1 MAAPIFD
8 SKLAGLRQIL
18 DLRMQQHGL
27 VSANLANA
35 NTPQFQAK
43 RVDFKVALDQ
53 VMAGGSAADLRRTS
67 GRHFAGLDNGP
78 APVETIEAPAWAEDG
93 NSVNPDEEMFVL
105 MENNLLFN
113 ATVEAMNRKL
123 ALLEYAASDGGK

>member
-8 SKLAGLRQIL
+8 AKLAGLRQIL

-27 VSANLANA
+27 VSGNLANA
-35 NTPQFQAK
+35 NTPEFEAK
-43 RVDFKVALDQ
+43 RVDFKAALDR
-53 VMAGGSAADLRRTS
+53 VLTGGNTNELRRAS
-67 GRHFAGLDNGP
+67 DRHFGGLDAGP
-78 APVETIEAPAWAEDG
+78 APTETIEAPAWSEDG

-113 ATVEAMNRKL
+113 ATVEAMSRKL

>member
-1 MAAPIFD
+1 MSAPIFD
-8 SKLAGLRQIL
+8 SKLAGLSQIL

-35 NTPQFQAK
+35 NTPEFQAR
-43 RVDFKVALDQ
+43 RVDFKVALDR
-53 VMAGGSAADLRRTS
+53 VMTGGDAGDLRRTD
-67 GRHFAGLDNGP
+67 GRHFEGLDGSP
-78 APVETIEAPAWAEDG
+78 APTETIEAPAWSEDG

-113 ATVEAMNRKL
+113 ATVEAMSRKL